1 MLERTIERLL
11 AAGVEM
17 ISVLVTDEPHEPA
30 FLTSFQ
36 NVHVQVASDVCAAVR
51 EKLHDYAR
59 NEIEHCFV
67 TAADA
72 YAETDLLDLFYFH
85 REARQTVTSTFDRHG
100 SLALWVVDCARADDP
115 NFEMSLGP
123 SDGRG
128 ASYFIREY
136 VNRLNHSRDLRQF
149 AEDTLRGRCETRPS
163 GKQIRPGVWMDEK
176 ADVHRRA
183 RVVAPAYIGRGSEI
197 RAEAVVTRFSSIEKN
212 CCIDC
217 GTVVEDSSLMANT
230 NVGIWLDVCHAVV
243 SGKRLLSLSRRVT
256 VEISDPNIMRPGSR
270 CATNSGR
277 GRNKHAASADGSKN
291 DFKKEHPAP
300 RFWQSDAISF
310 PGVVKMSSKG
320 PVIIMEL

>member
-17 ISVLVTDEPHEPA
+17 ISVLVTDEAHEPA
-30 FLTSFQ
+30 FRTSFQ

-100 SLALWVVDCARADDP
+100 SLALWVVDCARADNP

-136 VNRLNHSRDLRQF
+136 VNRLNHPRDLRQF
-149 AEDTLRGRCETRPS
+149 AEDTLRGRCESRPS
-163 GKQIRPGVWMDEK
+163 GQQVRPGVWMDDK
-176 ADVHRRA
+176 AEANRRA
-183 RVVAPAYIGRGSEI
+183 RIVAPAYIGRGAEI
-197 RAEAVVTRFSSIEKN
+197 KADAVVTRFSNIEKDS
-212 CCIDC
+212 CVDC
-217 GTVVEDSSLMANT
+217 GTVVEDSSILENT
-230 NVGIWLDVCHAVV
+230 NIGIWLDVCHAVV
-243 SGKRLLSLSRRVT
+243 SGNKLLSLGRDVT
-256 VEISDPNIMRPGSR
+256 VEISDISIMRPRSGSSN
-270 CATNSGR
+270 NSGKR
-277 GRNKHAASADGSKN
+277 GRNKD
-291 DFKKEHPAP
+291 
-300 RFWQSDAISF
+300 
-310 PGVVKMSSKG
+310 
-320 PVIIMEL
+320 